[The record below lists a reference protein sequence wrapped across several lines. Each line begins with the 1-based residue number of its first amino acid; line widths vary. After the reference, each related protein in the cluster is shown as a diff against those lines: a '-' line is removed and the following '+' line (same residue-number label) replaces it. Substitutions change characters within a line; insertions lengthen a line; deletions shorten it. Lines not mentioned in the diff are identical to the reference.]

1 MKRFLLVAALLVTT
15 TPAFADKIWDDCWKV
30 TTDRVGPVTQ
40 SSRGHFQSLFRECL
54 RGNVPYQG
62 HPVTVTSRS
71 GARSL
76 VEHDPDHDQ
85 GKIKCV
91 TGTDGVKRCF

>member
-54 RGNVPYQG
+54 QGNVPYQG
-62 HPVTVTSRS
+62 RPVAVTSRS
-71 GARSL
+71 GARSP

-91 TGTDGVKRCF
+91 TGTDGAKRCF

>member
-1 MKRFLLVAALLVTT
+1 MKKLLLISALAVTA
-15 TPAFADKIWDDCWKV
+15 TPALADKLWDDCWKV

-54 RGNVPYQG
+54 RGNVPYEG
-62 HPVTVTSRS
+62 RPVAAASRS
-71 GARSL
+71 GARSP

-91 TGTDGVKRCF
+91 TGPDGAKRCF

>member
-1 MKRFLLVAALLVTT
+1 MKKLLLISALAVTA
-15 TPAFADKIWDDCWKV
+15 TPAFADKVWDDCWKV
-30 TTDRVGPVTQ
+30 TTDRVGHVSQ

-54 RGNVPYQG
+54 RGNIPYPG
-62 HPVTVTSRS
+62 HPVTVSSRS
-71 GARSL
+71 GARSP

-91 TGTDGVKRCF
+91 TGTDGAKRCY